1 MTGAAGPHGP
11 AAPVIWRLFIYLR
24 KSMLDI
30 QKRLTKS
37 FYMLVSLPATAMG
50 FALSVQISA
59 LSWILTT
66 RYGLDIHDVG
76 LVWAAGPIAGI
87 LGQVIIGIVSDNV
100 WFWNGRRRPF
110 ILIGG
115 VLATLMLL
123 ALPNI
128 DVISSATGAGGILG
142 VAIAVALT
150 LDLAINIS
158 FNPTRSIIADVTP
171 DGTPRTKGY
180 TWMQTISGTF
190 GVLAYAVGAIW
201 DNYTLIYSGAG
212 LVFLF
217 SVVPVFFIKEP
228 RVLKE
233 GGADPGRASDATP
246 SDALIGDATP
256 NDALIGDATPGED
269 AKPGF
274 SFSELVRTTR
284 PLWGFFIYSVFAM
297 GERLMGASRETYW
310 IEGALGVLTVVLIA
324 ESLLKSPVGKPRLEA
339 SDIGFKKVLAANAF
353 TWLGVQTMFVYM
365 FAYVQ
370 QAMPELGD
378 IDMGRVVSISF
389 LVLNAVGALLPAFV
403 LEPITERIGRV
414 KTHAAC
420 MAIMA
425 VGYGGI
431 LLAPATPL
439 LLYILM
445 GVVGVGWAA
454 TVSLPFAI
462 MSHKVDQSKMGL
474 YMGLFNLSIVLPQLV
489 ASLGIGELVSV
500 APDKSIIFI
509 ISGASL
515 AISAFSWMLVQEE

>member
-1 MTGAAGPHGP
+1 
-11 AAPVIWRLFIYLR
+11 
-24 KSMLDI
+24 MLAI

-37 FYMLVSLPATAMG
+37 FYMLLSLPATAMG

-66 RYGLDIHDVG
+66 KYGLDIHDVG

-123 ALPNI
+123 ALPSI
-128 DVISSATGAGGILG
+128 DVISAAMGAGGILG
-142 VAIAVALT
+142 AAIAVALT

-171 DGTPRTKGY
+171 EGTPRTKGY
-180 TWMQTISGTF
+180 TWMQTVSGTF
-190 GVLAYAVGAIW
+190 GVLAYAIGAIW
-201 DNYTLIYSGAG
+201 DNYTLIYFGAG

-217 SVVPVFFIKEP
+217 SVVPVLFVKEP
-228 RVLKE
+228 RVLAE
-233 GGADPGRASDATP
+233 SGDDAASSAQDGA
-246 SDALIGDATP
+246 
-256 NDALIGDATPGED
+256 

-274 SFSELVRTTR
+274 SFAELVRTTR

-297 GERLMGASRETYW
+297 GERLLGASRETYW
-310 IEGALGVLTVVLIA
+310 IEGALGLLTVILIA
-324 ESLLKSPVGKPRLEA
+324 EALLRSPVGKPRLEA

-370 QAMPELGD
+370 QAMPEMGD

-425 VGYGGI
+425 AGYGGI
-431 LLAPATPL
+431 LLAPATPM

-489 ASLGIGELVSV
+489 ASLGVGELVSA
-500 APDKSIIFI
+500 APDKNIIFI
-509 ISGASL
+509 ISGISL